1 MVEAVIRCVVS
12 WQILGGVIGSCVGI
26 GVVCVISSK
35 LSD

>member
-1 MVEAVIRCVVS
+1 MVETVIKCIVS
-12 WQILGGVIGSCVGI
+12 WQILGSLIGAFIGI